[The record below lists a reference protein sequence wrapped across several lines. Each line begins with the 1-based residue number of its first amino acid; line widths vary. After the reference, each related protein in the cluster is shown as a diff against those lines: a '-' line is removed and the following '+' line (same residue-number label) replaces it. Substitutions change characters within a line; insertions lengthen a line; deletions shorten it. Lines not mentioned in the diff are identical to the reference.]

1 MKFAADIIHH
11 SALVTEIKLHSFTC
25 MGHEGHVSYCGRDH
39 FGLKNMKCLHKK
51 KKKAVLM
58 PPAQEHIIVYWL
70 SIKHFSLGNAI
81 SCFPEKVFS
90 EEFHILNQVAKTS
103 LSNYVRFYELHNC
116 IFFSVLTF
124 R

>member
-1 MKFAADIIHH
+1 
-11 SALVTEIKLHSFTC
+11 
-25 MGHEGHVSYCGRDH
+25 
-39 FGLKNMKCLHKK
+39 
-51 KKKAVLM
+51 M

-103 LSNYVRFYELHNC
+103 LSSYVRFYELHNC
-116 IFFSVLTF
+116 IFLSVLTF